1 MKLFLSLKTTTGENI
16 TESLLDIMI
25 NWKLSPDPLIVTTTD
40 NGANFVVG
48 FCGHGWMY
56 LSCFGHNLDLAITRA

>member
-25 NWKLSPDPLIVTTTD
+25 NWKLSPDPPIVTTTD
-40 NGANFVVG
+40 NGANFIAG
-48 FCGHGWMY
+48 SHDHG
-56 LSCFGHNLDLAITRA
+56 

>member
-25 NWKLSPDPLIVTTTD
+25 NWKLSPNQLIVTTTD

-48 FCGHGWMY
+48 FCGR
-56 LSCFGHNLDLAITRA
+56 LDVRILAALVTT